1 MQTILQPG
9 FQYYH
14 EDKVKYLEKYNMLL
28 KLLLIFFFLVRR
40 MQTP

>member
-9 FQYYH
+9 FQH
-14 EDKVKYLEKYNMLL
+14 EDKLKYLEKYKVLL
-28 KLLLIFFFLVRR
+28 KLLLIFFLVSR